1 MKKRGLG
8 VSHITNKIYYGT
20 QDTEKQVWVGEKTDV
35 TDSAITSEF
44 EWFIGNMEGHEEYS
58 ITYQDSEYELVMR
71 RKEVQK

>member
-35 TDSAITSEF
+35 TDSAITSVF
-44 EWFIGNMEGHEEYS
+44 EWLIGNMEGHEEYS

>member
-35 TDSAITSEF
+35 TDSAITSVF

>member
-35 TDSAITSEF
+35 TDSAITSVF

-58 ITYQDSEYELVMR
+58 ITYQDSEYELENR
-71 RKEVQK
+71 

>member
-1 MKKRGLG
+1 MK
-8 VSHITNKIYYGT
+8 IQY
-20 QDTEKQVWVGEKTDV
+20 
-35 TDSAITSEF
+35 SAITSVF

>member
-35 TDSAITSEF
+35 TDSAITSVF
-44 EWFIGNMEGHEEYS
+44 EWFIGNIEGHEEYS